1 MIDSNPRILPPS
13 LDGRQQ
19 TNRSLGYFVNELQ
32 LGSILQ
38 GSVSS
43 IMQNGNALVSTIYGK
58 FSIENLFGLSKG
70 DRISFTISTDGENLF
85 GTIAL
90 INDIANKSTES
101 VALQII
107 SKNSLD
113 NIPITENAP
122 IKIDINNQ
130 TPIHVPQ
137 NIKAKVSYL
146 NLSNIDKNSI
156 MYQILSGS
164 SDMSSISFKII
175 KDGNSNTLLPH
186 QLVGEVIEDNNDK
199 SKQLVKT
206 NFGILSVNNA
216 NINFGKKLI
225 LEIQSVDNTS
235 IYNKLNM
242 LSIGDFLFKLN
253 DNWSALKQLLDS
265 FIRFRAKNNGI
276 VEDSKDISN
285 SKELLKKLLDNP
297 INKQEIRIL
306 SENLNKLKE
315 LYMMPYINHDE
326 EHSWYSFFIP
336 IFDGDKVINNKVYTQ
351 RTKNQILRFIIEINL
366 EKFGEIQIDG
376 YVKLNSNKI
385 PESLDLII
393 RFKAFLNQELQGEI
407 CEMFTL
413 YQNLSGIRGVLN
425 FQQVQ
430 DFVDFSKT

>member
-1 MIDSNPRILPPS
+1 
-13 LDGRQQ
+13 
-19 TNRSLGYFVNELQ
+19 
-32 LGSILQ
+32 
-38 GSVSS
+38 
-43 IMQNGNALVSTIYGK
+43 
-58 FSIENLFGLSKG
+58 
-70 DRISFTISTDGENLF
+70 
-85 GTIAL
+85 
-90 INDIANKSTES
+90 
-101 VALQII
+101 
-107 SKNSLD
+107 
-113 NIPITENAP
+113 
-122 IKIDINNQ
+122 
-130 TPIHVPQ
+130 
-137 NIKAKVSYL
+137 
-146 NLSNIDKNSI
+146 
-156 MYQILSGS
+156 
-164 SDMSSISFKII
+164 
-175 KDGNSNTLLPH
+175 
-186 QLVGEVIEDNNDK
+186 
-199 SKQLVKT
+199 
-206 NFGILSVNNA
+206 
-216 NINFGKKLI
+216 
-225 LEIQSVDNTS
+225 
-235 IYNKLNM
+235 M